1 MQDVNAANAQILAHA
16 RQLLDSCSRTVTVT
30 RLQPGSHI
38 NAFEARTSAFP
49 VFVPGLHGADAP
61 ANVLPAAS
69 DVFPTPLFNDGVKMP
84 ENFNTN
90 GEDPIPCWCGCDL
103 LGAPPPADEIEGDWP
118 GELAV
123 GQSVTLRQLMC
134 RQLQPGTGAM
144 LPLDW
149 AGGGHYF
156 PHVFHSVCLEKWFQT
171 LLQQHQQPTCP
182 TCRAVFGNQMGPAPM
197 VRLPRRGLRCL
208 PHGHLCL
215 CARVVCRPRASAT

>member
-1 MQDVNAANAQILAHA
+1 MQDVNAADAQILAYT
-16 RQLLDSCSRTVTVT
+16 RQLLDSCSRTIVVT
-30 RLQPGSHI
+30 RLQPGSDI
-38 NAFEARTSAFP
+38 NAFEASTSAFP
-49 VFVPGLHGADAP
+49 VVPGAAAP
-61 ANVLPAAS
+61 PNDPSL
-69 DVFPTPLFNDGVKMP
+69 FPTPLYNDGVRVP
-84 ENFNTN
+84 ENFNMN
-90 GEDPIPCWCGCDL
+90 GEDPIPCWCGYDL
-103 LGAPPPADEIEGDWP
+103 LGAPPPADDIEGDWP

-134 RQLQPGTGAM
+134 RRLQPETGAM
-144 LPLDW
+144 LPMDW

-182 TCRAVFGNQMGPAPM
+182 TCRAVFGNQINAPL
-197 VRLPRRGLRCL
+197 VRLPRHGLRCL